1 MSFIILPNVNK
12 LWTNGISL
20 SLYSKSWDPINREQ
34 DFTELGKLVSEFKY
48 SRSLSPQRGLE
59 ITRIF
64 AAEVVKVLKL
74 SAEKDSH
81 LFNCLIAIPPNRVN
95 TNSLPKAVAHELSEK
110 FTWLKNDSKYLVK
123 NHEIAVIKNLP
134 VEERAEMLRGAY
146 STDSEYDL
154 RHLTGFLVLDDIYQS
169 GATLKEVCRT
179 LKRAHPAVPRYVL
192 SMTHL
197 RSTWD
202 QNR

>member
-12 LWTNGISL
+12 LWTKGISL

-48 SRSLSPQRGLE
+48 SKYMSPHRGLE

-64 AAEVVKVLKL
+64 ADEVAKVLKL
-74 SAEKDSH
+74 GTEIDSH
-81 LFNCLIAIPPNRVN
+81 LFNSLIAIPPNRAN
-95 TNSLPKAVAHELSEK
+95 AKSLPKAVAHELSEK
-110 FTWLKNDSKYLVK
+110 FAWVKNDSKFLVK
-123 NHEIAVIKNLP
+123 NREISVLKNLP
-134 VEERAEMLRGAY
+134 VEERTEMLKGAY

-154 RHLTGFLVLDDIYQS
+154 QHLSGFLVLDDIYQS

-179 LKRAHPAVPRYVL
+179 LKRAYPEVPRYVL
-192 SMTHL
+192 TMTHL

>member
-48 SRSLSPQRGLE
+48 SRSLSPQRGLD
-59 ITRIF
+59 ITRVF
-64 AAEVVKVLKL
+64 AEEVAKVLKL
-74 SAEKDSH
+74 TAEKDSH
-81 LFNCLIAIPPNRVN
+81 LFNSLIAIPPNRVN
-95 TNSLPKAVAHELSEK
+95 ANSLPKAVAHELSEK
-110 FTWLKNDSKYLVK
+110 FTWLINDSKYLVK

-154 RHLTGFLVLDDIYQS
+154 GHLTGFLVLDDIYQS
-169 GATLKEVCRT
+169 GATLQEVCRT
-179 LKRAHPAVPRYVL
+179 LKRAHPEVPRYVL
-192 SMTHL
+192 TMTHL

-202 QNR
+202 QSR

>member
-48 SRSLSPQRGLE
+48 SRSLSPQRGLD

-64 AAEVVKVLKL
+64 AEEVVKVLKL
-74 SAEKDSH
+74 SPEKDSH

-95 TNSLPKAVAHELSEK
+95 ANSLPKAVAHELSEK

-134 VEERAEMLRGAY
+134 VEERAETLRGAY
-146 STDSEYDL
+146 SIDSEYDL

-179 LKRAHPAVPRYVL
+179 LKRAHPKVPRYVL
-192 SMTHL
+192 TMTHL